1 MKLLQLVTR
10 RIRGNR
16 KVRRLFTMSVKR
28 TLLWIALILMAI
40 VGIIAVTTSWYTVD
54 ESEQAV
60 VITFGQAD
68 ETIQDSGLHFKLPW
82 PIQSVEILS
91 KETYSLQFGYK
102 QNPDGTVEAFDKETK
117 MITGDENIVL
127 TDLVVQWRIVDPKKY
142 LFSSHEPRT
151 ILHNATSSAIRSIIG
166 SSTID
171 QALTDGKADIEAET
185 RELLVSL
192 IEKYDIGIG
201 VLGVKLQDVEV
212 PNEEVRAAFT
222 DVTDARETKNTKI
235 NEAEKYENQR
245 TSEAVGEA
253 AAILSK
259 AEAEKASRIEQAT
272 GEVALFNQL
281 YEEYRLNKEITRERL
296 VLETLEAVLP
306 NAQIYIMNDD
316 GSGTMKYLP
325 IQPMQTTPPSTEEKK
340 EGSKSE

>member
-1 MKLLQLVTR
+1 M
-10 RIRGNR
+10 
-16 KVRRLFTMSVKR
+16 MSVKR
-28 TLLWIALILMAI
+28 TLMWVALILMAI
-40 VGIIAVTTSWYTVD
+40 VGIIVVTTSWYTVD

-127 TDLVVQWRIVDPKKY
+127 TDLVVQWRIVEPKKY
-142 LFSSHEPRT
+142 LFSSQEPRA

-171 QALTDGKADIEAET
+171 EALTDGKADIEAET

-212 PNEEVRAAFT
+212 PNAEVRAAFT

-245 TSEAVGEA
+245 VSEAVGEA

-259 AEAEKASRIEQAT
+259 AEGEKASRIEQAT

-281 YEEYRLNKEITRERL
+281 YDEYRLNKDITRERL

>member
-1 MKLLQLVTR
+1 MWV
-10 RIRGNR
+10 
-16 KVRRLFTMSVKR
+16 
-28 TLLWIALILMAI
+28 ALILIAV
-40 VGIIAVTTSWYTVD
+40 VGIIVVTTSWYTVD

-127 TDLVVQWRIVDPKKY
+127 TDLVVQWRIVEPKKY
-142 LFSSHEPRT
+142 LFSSQEPRA

-171 QALTDGKADIEAET
+171 EALTDGKADIEAET

-192 IEKYDIGIG
+192 IDKYDIGIG

-245 TSEAVGEA
+245 VSEAVGEA

-259 AEAEKASRIEQAT
+259 AEGEKASRIEQAT

-281 YEEYRLNKEITRERL
+281 YDEYRLNKDITRERL

>member
-1 MKLLQLVTR
+1 MWV
-10 RIRGNR
+10 
-16 KVRRLFTMSVKR
+16 
-28 TLLWIALILMAI
+28 ALILVAV
-40 VGIIAVTTSWYTVD
+40 VGIIVVTTSWYTVD

-127 TDLVVQWRIVDPKKY
+127 TDLVVQWRIVEPKKY
-142 LFSSHEPRT
+142 LFSSQEPRT

-171 QALTDGKADIEAET
+171 EALTDGKADIEAET

-192 IEKYDIGIG
+192 IDKYDIGIG

-245 TSEAVGEA
+245 VSEAVGEA

-259 AEAEKASRIEQAT
+259 AEGEKASRIEQAT

-281 YEEYRLNKEITRERL
+281 YDEYRLNKDITRERL

>member
-1 MKLLQLVTR
+1 
-10 RIRGNR
+10 
-16 KVRRLFTMSVKR
+16 MSVKR
-28 TLLWIALILMAI
+28 TLMWVALILMAV
-40 VGIIAVTTSWYTVD
+40 VGIIVVTTSWYTVD

-127 TDLVVQWRIVDPKKY
+127 TDLVVQWRIVEPKKY
-142 LFSSHEPRT
+142 LFSSQEPRA

-171 QALTDGKADIEAET
+171 EALTDGKADIEAET

-212 PNEEVRAAFT
+212 PNAEVRAAFT

-245 TSEAVGEA
+245 VSEAVGEA

-259 AEAEKASRIEQAT
+259 AKGEKASRIEQAT

-281 YEEYRLNKEITRERL
+281 YDEYRLNKDITRERL

>member
-1 MKLLQLVTR
+1 M
-10 RIRGNR
+10 
-16 KVRRLFTMSVKR
+16 MSVKR
-28 TLLWIALILMAI
+28 TLMWVALILMAV
-40 VGIIAVTTSWYTVD
+40 VGIIVVTTSWYTVD

-127 TDLVVQWRIVDPKKY
+127 TDLVVQWRIVEPKKY
-142 LFSSHEPRT
+142 LFSSQEPRA

-171 QALTDGKADIEAET
+171 EALTDGKADIEAET

-212 PNEEVRAAFT
+212 PNAEVRAAFT

-245 TSEAVGEA
+245 VSEAVGEA

-259 AEAEKASRIEQAT
+259 AEGEKASRIEQAT

-281 YEEYRLNKEITRERL
+281 YDEYRLNKDITRERL

>member
-1 MKLLQLVTR
+1 M
-10 RIRGNR
+10 
-16 KVRRLFTMSVKR
+16 MSVKR
-28 TLLWIALILMAI
+28 TLMWVALILMAVVAII
-40 VGIIAVTTSWYTVD
+40 VVTTSWYTVD

-127 TDLVVQWRIVDPKKY
+127 TDLVVQWRIVEPKKY
-142 LFSSHEPRT
+142 LFSSQEPRT

-171 QALTDGKADIEAET
+171 EALTDGKADIEAET

-192 IEKYDIGIG
+192 IDKYDIGIG

-245 TSEAVGEA
+245 VSEAVGEA
-253 AAILSK
+253 AAILSR
-259 AEAEKASRIEQAT
+259 AEGEKASRIEQAT

-281 YEEYRLNKEITRERL
+281 YDEYRLNKDITRQRL

-340 EGSKSE
+340 KGAKVNE